1 MTSDTRIRV
10 EIGVMS
16 ESGET
21 VWPVEF
27 RTWASP
33 EDVSVAMDHVIK
45 LADAEKITSIRT
57 TREEA

>member
-1 MTSDTRIRV
+1 MTTVGYIRV

-27 RTWASP
+27 RTWAAP
-33 EDVSVAMDHVIK
+33 DEVSTAIAHVLA
-45 LADAEKITSIRT
+45 LADAENITSIRT
-57 TREEA
+57 TKEA

>member
-1 MTSDTRIRV
+1 MNETRIRV

-21 VWPVEF
+21 VWPPEF
-27 RTWASP
+27 RTWAAP
-33 EDVSVAMDHVIK
+33 QDVSVAMDHVLK
-45 LADAEKITSIRT
+45 LADSERITSIRT